1 MENLEEFSVETLN
14 EMEMESLIGGN
25 EPDQVTNNCHDG
37 NCADGCRH

>member
-14 EMEMESLIGGN
+14 EMEMESLIGGTD
-25 EPDQVTNNCHDG
+25 DQVVNNCHDG